1 MMRKTPLFK
10 KTLKQSFSK
19 IENNWKTLILW
30 LMQNHAWLMYGCSR
44 LWTLFSPSQGSFYL
58 LGVGFWHIK
67 SGVPGEQACSVRRC
81 TRALWNLPAWWA
93 PLSYLWPHLLIWKG
107 PSGPQNEIQVPWKLR
122 ATFICPYAQ
131 RWAKKKIWKD
141 RHAGSQKRLCLASF
155 GLRSILVTSEGS
167 GSFHPSKLPLALP
180 AGPPHVIASA
190 TFSSLA
196 PALAG
201 RVAALRALRNQPNH
215 LHLLI
220 YFTRS
225 TAGALLATAAEG
237 DWR

>member
-1 MMRKTPLFK
+1 MRSRCLGSSGPRSSVLMHNGEQK
-10 KTLKQSFSK
+10 KNLKRS
-19 IENNWKTLILW
+19 
-30 LMQNHAWLMYGCSR
+30 SR
-44 LWTLFSPSQGSFYL
+44 RVTEEAL
-58 LGVGFWHIK
+58 LGIFWPKKH
-67 SGVPGEQACSVRRC
+67 SGNVRRVG
-81 TRALWNLPAWWA
+81 RF
-93 PLSYLWPHLLIWKG
+93 
-107 PSGPQNEIQVPWKLR
+107 PSFQTPGHHQ
-122 ATFICPYAQ
+122 
-131 RWAKKKIWKD
+131 
-141 RHAGSQKRLCLASF
+141 
-155 GLRSILVTSEGS
+155 
-167 GSFHPSKLPLALP
+167 LPLALP

-215 LHLLI
+215 LHLLV

>member
-1 MMRKTPLFK
+1 MYKRLVKPPCLMG
-10 KTLKQSFSK
+10 
-19 IENNWKTLILW
+19 TLILPMATPAY
-30 LMQNHAWLMYGCSR
+30 LER
-44 LWTLFSPSQGSFYL
+44 TKWTSEWDPGALEAQGHVHLSL
-58 LGVGFWHIK
+58 
-67 SGVPGEQACSVRRC
+67 C
-81 TRALWNLPAWWA
+81 TTV
-93 PLSYLWPHLLIWKG
+93 S
-107 PSGPQNEIQVPWKLR
+107 
-122 ATFICPYAQ
+122 
-131 RWAKKKIWKD
+131 KKKIWKD

-190 TFSSLA
+190 TFSSPA

-201 RVAALRALRNQPNH
+201 RVAALRALRKQPNH
-215 LHLLI
+215 LLLLV